1 MLKVHVKCA
10 ISNKFLL
17 IAKKRIRMKKNKKKT
32 MHNKIIEYKNKI
44 YRIYAL
50 ISPWYWYSN
59 KVFFS

>member
-32 MHNKIIEYKNKI
+32 MHNKIIEYKNK
-44 YRIYAL
+44 
-50 ISPWYWYSN
+50 
-59 KVFFS
+59 